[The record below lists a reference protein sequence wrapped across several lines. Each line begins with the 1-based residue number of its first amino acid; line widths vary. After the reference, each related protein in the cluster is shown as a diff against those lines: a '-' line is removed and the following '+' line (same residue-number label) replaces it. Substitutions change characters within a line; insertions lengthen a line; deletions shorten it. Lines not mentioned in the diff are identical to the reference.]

1 MIFDQSN
8 ANPWQICQSITNLS
22 ILRQFYTNL
31 PIHHQFAN
39 SSPICQSIT
48 NLMPIC
54 QSNANLVILDQSNA
68 NPYQICQSIT
78 NSSIQPQFYTNLP
91 IHNQFTNSSPI
102 WPLHAPISAN
112 RKNRTVTDRQ
122 DIGTHWHR
130 SRQSRERTGNRFTTV
145 HRQLTIEDRS
155 IRTQVATQSPLNQE
169 PIGNQSVRTLYRDL
183 MELVL

>member
-68 NPYQICQSIT
+68 HPYQICQSIT
-78 NSSIQPQFYTNLP
+78 NLSIQPQFYTNLP

-130 SRQSRERTGNRFTTV
+130 SRQSRASAADNRGPFHTDT
-145 HRQLTIEDRS
+145 DRHS
-155 IRTQVATQSPLNQE
+155 IATQSGTNRQPISTDE
-169 PIGNQSVRTLYRDL
+169 P
-183 MELVL
+183 

>member
-112 RKNRTVTDRQ
+112 HKNRTVTDRQ

-130 SRQSRERTGNRFTTV
+130 SRQSRASATDNRGPFHTDT
-145 HRQLTIEDRS
+145 DRHS
-155 IRTQVATQSPLNQE
+155 IDTQSGTNQE
-169 PIGNQSVRTLYRDL
+169 PIGNQSVRTL
-183 MELVL
+183 

>member
-1 MIFDQSN
+1 M
-8 ANPWQICQSITNLS
+8 A
-22 ILRQFYTNL
+22 NL
-31 PIHHQFAN
+31 PIHHQFVYPTPILYQSAN
-39 SSPICQSIT
+39 PSPICQFITYLPIHLQST

-91 IHNQFTNSSPI
+91 IHNQFTNSSSI

-122 DIGTHWHR
+122 YIGTHWHR
-130 SRQSRERTGNRFTTV
+130 SRQSRASAADNRGPFHTDT
-145 HRQLTIEDRS
+145 DRHS
-155 IRTQVATQSPLNQE
+155 IDTQSGPNRQ
-169 PIGNQSVRTLYRDL
+169 PIGTDIV
-183 MELVL
+183 E

>member
-1 MIFDQSN
+1 M
-8 ANPWQICQSITNLS
+8 A
-22 ILRQFYTNL
+22 NL
-31 PIHHQFAN
+31 PIHHQFVYPTPILYQSAN
-39 SSPICQSIT
+39 PSPICQFITYLPIHHQST

-91 IHNQFTNSSPI
+91 IHNQFTNSSSI

-112 RKNRTVTDRQ
+112 RKNRTVTDWQ

-130 SRQSRERTGNRFTTV
+130 PRQSRERTGNNFTTV
-145 HRQLTIEDRS
+145 YRQLTIEDQS
-155 IRTQVATQSPLNQE
+155 IRTQIATQSPLNQE

>member
-1 MIFDQSN
+1 MPIHGKS
-8 ANPWQICQSITNLS
+8 ANPSQICLSYANSIP
-22 ILRQFYTNL
+22 ICQFITYL
-31 PIHHQFAN
+31 PIHL
-39 SSPICQSIT
+39 QST

-91 IHNQFTNSSPI
+91 IHNQFTNSSSI

-130 SRQSRERTGNRFTTV
+130 SRQSRASAADNRGPFHTDTD
-145 HRQLTIEDRS
+145 HRHS
-155 IRTQVATQSPLNQE
+155 IRNQSGTNRK
-169 PIGNQSVRTLYRDL
+169 PIGTDFV
-183 MELVL
+183 E